1 VLDEATSALDAQS
14 ERLVQEAVE
23 RLMKNRTVIVI
34 AHRLATVKSAHRIV
48 VMEHGKWRRA
58 ALTPNFWRP
67 TASTATFTSFKFW
80 NDNGAPFFFDFDG
93 VGDLVRRFLNPSSKR
108 VGRTKPLAGL
118 GLWKRHSIGHDVYAS
133 SSGSVVVKCSGDR
146 RGGGGRFCG
155 ALGGGA
161 IYGGP
166 CLWGGGR
173 TLQVH
178 HMGYG
183 AMVALTLHS
192 LADGLAIAFSFISS
206 PTLGVAVASAV
217 LAHKFSDG
225 MTLSTLFLTSTHSLQ
240 KTLALVVV
248 LSLATPLGVGV
259 GMSAGTWAS
268 GSVLA
273 SLLGLA
279 AGGFLYISMADILP
293 RIHKSR
299 DLWCWVFLVA
309 GVGVSVLLPH
319 P

>member
-1 VLDEATSALDAQS
+1 MGPISFSILTVLATWFGGFLILRQKEWAERNLWRVLAFGSGILLAMTFMHLLPEAWSLNAQATGVAVVAAFVAL
-14 ERLVQEAVE
+14 LAVE
-23 RLMKNRTVIVI
+23 QFTVVH
-34 AHRLATVKSAHRIV
+34 ACGEVG
-48 VMEHGKWRRA
+48 EH
-58 ALTPNFWRP
+58 
-67 TASTATFTSFKFW
+67 
-80 NDNGAPFFFDFDG
+80 
-93 VGDLVRRFLNPSSKR
+93 
-108 VGRTKPLAGL
+108 
-118 GLWKRHSIGHDVYAS
+118 
-133 SSGSVVVKCSGDR
+133 C
-146 RGGGGRFCG
+146 
-155 ALGGGA
+155 
-161 IYGGP
+161 
-166 CLWGGGR
+166 
-173 TLQVH
+173 QVH

-240 KTLALVVV
+240 KTLALVVA
-248 LSLATPLGVGV
+248 LSMATPLGVGV
-259 GMSAGTWAS
+259 GMSAGNWAS

>member
-1 VLDEATSALDAQS
+1 MGPLSFSILTVLATWFGGFLILRQKEWAERNLWRVLAFGSGILLAMTFMHLLPEAWSLNAQATGVAVVAAFVAL
-14 ERLVQEAVE
+14 LAVE
-23 RLMKNRTVIVI
+23 QFTVVH
-34 AHRLATVKSAHRIV
+34 ACGEVG
-48 VMEHGKWRRA
+48 EH
-58 ALTPNFWRP
+58 
-67 TASTATFTSFKFW
+67 
-80 NDNGAPFFFDFDG
+80 
-93 VGDLVRRFLNPSSKR
+93 
-108 VGRTKPLAGL
+108 
-118 GLWKRHSIGHDVYAS
+118 
-133 SSGSVVVKCSGDR
+133 C
-146 RGGGGRFCG
+146 
-155 ALGGGA
+155 
-161 IYGGP
+161 
-166 CLWGGGR
+166 
-173 TLQVH
+173 QVH